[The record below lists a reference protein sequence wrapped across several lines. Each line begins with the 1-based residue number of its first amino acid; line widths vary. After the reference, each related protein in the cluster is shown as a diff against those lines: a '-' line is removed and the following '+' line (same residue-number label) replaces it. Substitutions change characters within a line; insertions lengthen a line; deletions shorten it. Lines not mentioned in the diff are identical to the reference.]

1 MREQNYHLYLSG
13 NERIFVIQNLIWF
26 QNELREAGLYT
37 DIVDDLIIKFSKA
50 KKKKIRVR

>member
-1 MREQNYHLYLSG
+1 MREQNYYLYLSG